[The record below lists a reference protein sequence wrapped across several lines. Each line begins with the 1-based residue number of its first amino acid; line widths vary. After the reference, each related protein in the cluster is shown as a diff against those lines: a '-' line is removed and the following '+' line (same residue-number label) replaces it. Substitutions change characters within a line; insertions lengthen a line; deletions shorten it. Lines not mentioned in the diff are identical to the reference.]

1 MKCSTIMYKISRSK
15 LLKQLA
21 KEIDNPDNYVAIYQ
35 QLVDLFS
42 GYKSKKYN
50 EETITK
56 MLDLYLEKKGL
67 NKISDVL
74 EELEQKKEIRE
85 DNYVVLE
92 LKQDVD
98 ELNRKMLDLQELVIK
113 SVEDNKNLRNKISNS
128 TNSHRRIRHKKI

>member
-15 LLKQLA
+15 LLKKLA
-21 KEIDNPDNYVAIYQ
+21 KELDNPDNYVAIYQ

-50 EETITK
+50 EDTIKK

-67 NKISDVL
+67 NKINDVL
-74 EELEQKKEIRE
+74 EEIEMKQNISR

-92 LKQDVD
+92 LRQDMS
-98 ELNRKMLDLQELVIK
+98 ELNRKMTELQELMIKKLEENK
-113 SVEDNKNLRNKISNS
+113 SVHNKLLKVKNN
-128 TNSHRRIRHKKI
+128 HRRIRHPKD